1 MSEKQLLFSVT
12 KKDLTIQTFRSGGK
26 GGQHQNTTDSG
37 VRIIHKDSG
46 AVSESRE
53 ERSQHANK
61 KIAFKRLVEHPKF
74 KIWISQRVLEIET
87 GMTLEENV
95 KKQLSPENLKV
106 EVKNEEGRWVEN
118 SLVLE

>member
-1 MSEKQLLFSVT
+1 MSEKKLLFSVT

-26 GGQHQNTTDSG
+26 GGQHQNATDSG

-46 AVSESRE
+46 AVAESRE

-61 KIAFKRLVEHPKF
+61 KIAFKRLTEHTKF
-74 KIWISQRVLEIET
+74 KMWLSKRVLEIET

-95 KKQLSPENLKV
+95 KKQLAPENLKV
-106 EVKNEEGRWVEN
+106 EVKNEEGKWTEAG
-118 SLVLE
+118 LV